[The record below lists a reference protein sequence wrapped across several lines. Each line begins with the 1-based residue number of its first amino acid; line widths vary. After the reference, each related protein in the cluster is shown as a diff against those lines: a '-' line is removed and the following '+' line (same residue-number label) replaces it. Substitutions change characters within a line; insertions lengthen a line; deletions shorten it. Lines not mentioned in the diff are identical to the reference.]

1 MTAFT
6 PLREAAAEPRLPPAN
21 TEAEQGLLGT
31 LLINNA
37 AHIQVAELLRPD
49 HFVNEVHG
57 RIYAA
62 IGEFIRGGVVADPVT
77 LKTRFDRDGALSD
90 IGGAKYLARLA
101 ACAVTAINAESYA
114 RSIVDA
120 ARRRAIIAAGLDMV
134 DAGYAAA
141 DLNGAL
147 ADVLRRCGDAAASP
161 LSAGAHLHD
170 ERLIETLDIATW
182 SALDIPPE
190 PKLLGDL
197 LTPTARVFLVGR
209 TGLGKTLLVYG
220 LCAGMATGLG
230 FCHWRCERP
239 SRWLIIDGEMPTVL
253 IRQRSGDVL
262 RRAGPVPAGYLTIYS
277 MDRAEEFARL
287 FPGLGM
293 LAPLNTEDGQRFVLR
308 LVELVKP
315 EGIAFDNTMSLVPG
329 DQKDEVP
336 WSGALSL
343 VSELTKQGIAQIW
356 LDHAGHNTDRQYG
369 SSTKQWRMDAV
380 GMMTPLAA
388 DQSREP
394 GEAAF
399 NLSFEPPAGKAR
411 RQTPEN
417 LGDFANVIIRLTD
430 DQWTSEP
437 AAGAA
442 AAGRLTP
449 KCQLWH
455 LALLDAL
462 SRSAQLG
469 RSTRT
474 EWYGEAVR
482 TGLAAALDPEGGW
495 QDRNRKM
502 GELRKYIAE
511 MRIKGFI
518 GVDGETV
525 IYLRKSTP

>member
-1 MTAFT
+1 M
-6 PLREAAAEPRLPPAN
+6 REPAAEPRLPPAN
-21 TEAEQGLLGT
+21 PEAEQALLGT
-31 LLINNA
+31 ILINNK
-37 AHIQVAELLRPD
+37 AHSTVAEFLQPK
-49 HFVNEVHG
+49 HFATEVHG

-62 IGEFIRGGVVADPVT
+62 LGDLISSGGVADPVT
-77 LKTRFDRDGALSD
+77 LKTRFDQDGALTT
-90 IGGAKYLARLA
+90 IGGSKYLARLA
-101 ACAVTAINAESYA
+101 ASAVTGINAEHYA
-114 RSIVDA
+114 RAIVDA
-120 ARRRAIIAAGLDMV
+120 ARRRAIIAAGQDLV

-141 DLNGAL
+141 DLNGTL
-147 ADVLRRCGDAAASP
+147 SDVLRRCADATAFP
-161 LSAGAHLHD
+161 LGHGTHSQPDHI
-170 ERLIETLDIATW
+170 IEALDIATW

-220 LCAGMATGLG
+220 LCAGMATGQG

-262 RRAGPVPAGYLTIYS
+262 RRAGPIPPGYLTIYS
-277 MDRAEEFARL
+277 MDRAEEFARM

-293 LAPLNTEDGQRFVLR
+293 LAPLNTEEGQRFVLR

-336 WSGALSL
+336 WSGALLL
-343 VSELTKQGIAQIW
+343 VSELTRQGIAQIW

-388 DQSREP
+388 DQSRKP

-417 LGDFANVIIRLTD
+417 LGDFANVVIRLTD

-437 AAGAA
+437 AAGAEA
-442 AAGRLTP
+442 AARLSP

-462 SRSAQLG
+462 SRSVHAG
-469 RSTRT
+469 RTTRT

-482 TGLAAALDPEGGW
+482 TGLATPIRPEDGW
-495 QDRNRKM
+495 KDKDRKLL
-502 GELRKYIAE
+502 EQRKYIGE
-511 MRIKGFI
+511 MRTKGFI

-525 IYLRKSTP
+525 IYVRNRVS